1 MLSSCQVIK
10 FRKVIKLQHIEIHTT
25 IQNPWAIGKRIVGQF
40 GRPSALNQHPLSGF
54 LRSEAQKFS
63 VDETVEWNEF
73 QETEGVIDTLPLV
86 M

>member
-10 FRKVIKLQHIEIHTT
+10 FIKVIKLQHIEIHTT
-25 IQNPWAIGKRIVGQF
+25 IQNPWTIGKWIVGQF
-40 GRPSALNQHPLSGF
+40 GRPSALNPLSGH